1 MLRFLQV
8 TENKPEKIVVASE
21 NMKRGAVV
29 TEDYATETV
38 SKATDTTDFYFV
50 DVEEVRDGINAVVE
64 PTGDAWEDIKAN
76 AKVFKVIP
84 LIGERYATTE
94 VDTELAKGTPLKP
107 SAGKLVT
114 ATSGDKYKAVFM
126 GVYDDP
132 TFETGKVGIVQF
144 VETATV
150 TE

>member
-64 PTGDAWEDIKAN
+64 PTGDAWEDIKADMALKCLKGKEYIHSIGKWN
-76 AKVFKVIP
+76 EYIDYLRKELKV
-84 LIGERYATTE
+84 
-94 VDTELAKGTPLKP
+94 
-107 SAGKLVT
+107 
-114 ATSGDKYKAVFM
+114 
-126 GVYDDP
+126 
-132 TFETGKVGIVQF
+132 
-144 VETATV
+144 
-150 TE
+150 